1 MAKPRR
7 VEGHPPKAEVAAVAA
22 ENQSER
28 GWNPPPKLSRVSAGV
43 LVTVVAVINLP
54 LIHYHLF
61 RGPPKATVAFPFS
74 DDYSNPAT
82 IPTSY
87 FSTGGFWRVV
97 GGELLSPG
105 VKNNPLWLLSTLPRD
120 VIVEF
125 DARCETPGG
134 DIRAEIFGDGTDHGS
149 GYVLIFGGWN
159 NSRSV
164 LARLDE
170 NAPVKAGKDDT
181 RERIII
187 ESSVARVTPGQK
199 YHWTIQ
205 RTGSALVWSIDGHEL
220 LRMDDPNPLSG
231 KGHDRFGLSTFESQ
245 VYFDNLVV
253 RSADSA
259 AASPTTPPQLLA
271 IDSSFSDSFDRQD
284 LGSDWL
290 ATNPTGTSL
299 SGGSLQVE
307 FLHNRPVWLQRA
319 LPLNAV
325 VEFDA
330 WSDSS
335 AGDIKIELWGD
346 GRSFYS
352 GDLTRQYTASGY
364 VFILGGWNNT
374 VSAIARMNEHL
385 PNQPTRRDFRV
396 EPGRRYHWRIERKG
410 GQFDWHVDGQ
420 PFLSFADTQPLAGDR
435 NSFLGFSGWESRV
448 HFDNLMVR
456 AVK

>member
-1 MAKPRR
+1 MAKPHRA
-7 VEGHPPKAEVAAVAA
+7 EGDPPKAEVAAVAA
-22 ENQSER
+22 ENPNEP
-28 GWNPPPKLSRVSAGV
+28 WKPPPKLSRVSAGI
-43 LVTVVAVINLP
+43 LVAVVGLINLP
-54 LIHYHLF
+54 LIHYYLF
-61 RGPPKATVAFPFS
+61 RGPPKATVAFPFA

-82 IPTSY
+82 VSTNY
-87 FSTGGFWRVV
+87 FSTGGLWRVV
-97 GGELLSPG
+97 AGELLSPG
-105 VKNNPLWLLSTLPRD
+105 VKNNPLWLLSGLPRD
-120 VIVEF
+120 VVVEF

-170 NAPVKAGKDDT
+170 NAPVKAGKDDG
-181 RERIII
+181 RERIVVG
-187 ESSVARVTPGQK
+187 SSDARVIPGQK
-199 YHWTIQ
+199 YHWKIQ
-205 RTGSALVWSIDGHEL
+205 RTGSVLVWSIDGREL

-231 KGHDRFGLSTFESQ
+231 KGHDRFGLSTFETQ

-259 AASPTTPPQLLA
+259 AALPSTPSQPLA
-271 IDSSFSDSFDRQD
+271 IDSSFSDSFGRQE

-290 ATNPTGTSL
+290 ATNPTATSL
-299 SGGSLQVE
+299 SNGSLQVVL
-307 FLHNRPVWLQRA
+307 LHNRPVWLQRA
-319 LPLNAV
+319 LPPNAV

-330 WSDSS
+330 WSESS
-335 AGDIKIELWGD
+335 AGDIKVELWGD
-346 GRSFYS
+346 GRSFYN
-352 GDLTRQYTASGY
+352 GDLTKQYTASGY

-374 VSAIARMNEHL
+374 ASVIARINEHL
-385 PNQPTRRDFRV
+385 PNQPTRQDFRV
-396 EPGRRYHWRIERKG
+396 EPGRHYHWRIERKG
-410 GQFDWHVDGQ
+410 GQVDWQVDGQ

-448 HFDNLMVR
+448 HFDNLMIR